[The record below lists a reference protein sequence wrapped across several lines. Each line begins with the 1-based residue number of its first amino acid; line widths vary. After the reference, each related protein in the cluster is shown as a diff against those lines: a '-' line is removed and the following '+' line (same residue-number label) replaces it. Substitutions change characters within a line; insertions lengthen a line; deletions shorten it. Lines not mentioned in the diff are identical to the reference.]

1 MSRDQTRSEPYGGR
15 FTKEAPRDGEAER
28 LRKKQ
33 VRRAMVAGTVGTSIE
48 WYDFFLY
55 GTAAALVF
63 PHLFF
68 PGASAYAGAL
78 ASFATYAVGF
88 AARPVGA
95 AIFGH
100 FGDRIGRKA
109 TLISTLMLMGIAST
123 LIGVLPGYATLG
135 FWAPTLLVAAAPDPG
150 DRRRRRVGR
159 LGDAVH
165 GVGQPEAPRLHRQL
179 AAGRRADRPAA
190 LHGRGLAAHPHHGQ
204 PRSRRGAGGCRSCS
218 ASCSSASGCGSAW
231 ACSSRRCSRARSRTT
246 DLEDAPLVET
256 IKREPREI
264 ILSALLRMSEQAPF
278 YIFTAFVLA
287 YGTEDLGFSKGFL
300 TNAVM
305 VAAALSLFSVPFFG
319 HLSDVIGRKR
329 MYMTG
334 AAATMIIGVP
344 YFLMLDS
351 KVGVLVV
358 IAIVVSLIPHDMQ
371 YGPQAALIAESFPTR
386 RRYSGA
392 GLGYQLA
399 SVFAGGP
406 APLLAT
412 WLLHKFDS
420 SLPIGI
426 YIAACG
432 VVTLIATALL
442 PEPNRANVAR
452 EFEQAAAAPVPK
464 PVMTSAPAS
473 RAAALTGDRQ

>member
-15 FTKEAPRDGEAER
+15 FTKEAPRDGDAER
-28 LRKKQ
+28 LHRSQ
-33 VRRAMVAGTVGTSIE
+33 VRRAMIAGTVGTSIE

-109 TLISTLMLMGIAST
+109 TLISTLLLMGIAST

-135 FWAPTLLVAAAPDPG
+135 FWAPTLLVLLRLIQGIGVGGEWGGSVTLCMEWGNP
-150 DRRRRRVGR
+150 RRRGFIGSWPQVGVPIGLLLSTGAVSLLTHTMGSSFESWGWRLPFLFSIVLVGVGLWVR
-159 LGDAVH
+159 LGV
-165 GVGQPEAPRLHRQL
+165 
-179 AAGRRADRPAA
+179 
-190 LHGRGLAAHPHHGQ
+190 
-204 PRSRRGAGGCRSCS
+204 
-218 ASCSSASGCGSAW
+218 
-231 ACSSRRCSRARSRTT
+231 
-246 DLEDAPLVET
+246 LESPLFQREVENDSLDDTPLIET

-305 VAAALSLFSVPFFG
+305 AAAALSLFNVPFFG
-319 HLSDVIGRKR
+319 HLSDKIGRKR
-329 MYMTG
+329 MYMMG
-334 AAATMIIGVP
+334 AAATMLIGVP

-351 KVGVLVV
+351 KIGVLVV
-358 IAIVVSLIPHDMQ
+358 VAIVVSLIPHDMQ

-420 SLPIGI
+420 STPIGI

-442 PEPNRANVAR
+442 PEPNRATVAR
-452 EFEQAAAAPVPK
+452 EFEQGAAAPVPE
-464 PVMTSAPAS
+464 PVMAQAPRRAPAS
-473 RAAALTGDRQ
+473 IGGR